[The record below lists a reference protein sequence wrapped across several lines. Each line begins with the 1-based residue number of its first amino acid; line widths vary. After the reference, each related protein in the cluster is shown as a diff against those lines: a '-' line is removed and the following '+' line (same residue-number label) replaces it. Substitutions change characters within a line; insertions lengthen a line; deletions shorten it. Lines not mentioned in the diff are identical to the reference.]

1 MNLNFVFVSFGK
13 FLGTPLMP
21 DFFLDEFLE
30 DFSKKSIPKP
40 HAASKQDVPAGG
52 GAGQVDQVFKTI
64 MAVANEEIVKKTNA
78 VFAFQVKG
86 AEEGQW
92 YLDLKNGSGS
102 AGKGESPSP
111 PDATLIMDSQD
122 FIKMFQGNNLNEKF
136 IAGLGFSFSL
146 HKKKCFLSNSTR

>member
-1 MNLNFVFVSFGK
+1 
-13 FLGTPLMP
+13 MP

-30 DFSKKSIPKP
+30 DFSKKSMPKKS
-40 HAASKQDVPAGG
+40 AAAAAADVPA
-52 GAGQVDQVFKTI
+52 AGQVDQVFKTI
-64 MAVANEEIVKKTNA
+64 MAAANEEIIKKTNA

-102 AGKGESPSP
+102 CGKGESPSP

-122 FIKMFQGNNLNEKF
+122 FIKMFQGNHFEIKWKNLWLPSLLYIFLNSF
-136 IAGLGFSFSL
+136 LFSQV
-146 HKKKCFLSNSTR
+146 N

>member
-1 MNLNFVFVSFGK
+1 
-13 FLGTPLMP
+13 MP

-30 DFSKKSIPKP
+30 DFSKKSSPKKSVE
-40 HAASKQDVPAGG
+40 ATKDVPAGG
-52 GAGQVDQVFKTI
+52 AVDQVFKTI

-122 FIKMFQGNNLNEKF
+122 FVKMFQGNN
-136 IAGLGFSFSL
+136 
-146 HKKKCFLSNSTR
+146 

>member
-1 MNLNFVFVSFGK
+1 
-13 FLGTPLMP
+13 MP

-30 DFSKKSIPKP
+30 DFSKKSSPQKS
-40 HAASKQDVPAGG
+40 AGATQDVPAGR
-52 GAGQVDQVFKTI
+52 AGQVDQVFKTI

-122 FIKMFQGNNLNEKF
+122 FIKMFQGNN
-136 IAGLGFSFSL
+136 
-146 HKKKCFLSNSTR
+146 